1 MRPELTRRKGERMGK
16 KVMVCDDDLHVI
28 ETVGHVAREEG
39 YEVISAEDGEEGLRL
54 AREQLPDVLFLDVM
68 MGDTDGLEVCR
79 ELKSNPATRHIY
91 VILLTAMGQTS
102 DAESGYCAGADE
114 YMTKPYAPRSLRK
127 KLHELLD
134 THL

>member
-1 MRPELTRRKGERMGK
+1 MSK
-16 KVMVCDDDLHVI
+16 KVMVCDDDLYVL

-39 YEVISAEDGEEGLRL
+39 FDVISAEDGAEGLRL

-91 VILLTAMGQTS
+91 IVLLTALGQAS
-102 DAESGYCAGADE
+102 DAEDGYRAGADE

-134 THL
+134 TQP